1 MYYHQSN
8 YSVNIG
14 FLMHTK
20 LWTLDLN
27 AKNNFYLINIWI
39 IQSFWCVCF
48 CFCFCFCS
56 FLLLFFEK
64 LSKTT
69 LICPLSWCL
78 VVLESQQQSIKIK
91 QPQIIIFPLKESRI
105 SASKSPQT
113 SSGKKPL
120 ETAWPSGENYGKFWI
135 IWTVQKCLSPF
146 VLNRALNYL
155 YNHHITTYWLQDCK
169 VPY

>member
-27 AKNNFYLINIWI
+27 AKNNFYLIYVYVLLKFVGIF
-39 IQSFWCVCF
+39 SFF
-48 CFCFCFCS
+48 CLS
-56 FLLLFFEK
+56 LLLFFEK
-64 LSKTT
+64 LSRTA

-78 VVLESQQQSIKIK
+78 VVLESQQQLIKIK
-91 QPQIIIFPLKESRI
+91 QPQIIMFPWKESRI
-105 SASKSPQT
+105 SASKSPQA
-113 SSGKKPL
+113 SSRKKPL

-135 IWTVQKCLSPF
+135 IWIVQKCLSPF

-155 YNHHITTYWLQDCK
+155 HSHHITTYWLQDCK

>member
-1 MYYHQSN
+1 MDFSCIPNYEHWTWMLKITFIWYMYTLFK
-8 YSVNIG
+8 VFG
-14 FLMHTK
+14 VCVLFL
-20 LWTLDLN
+20 
-27 AKNNFYLINIWI
+27 F
-39 IQSFWCVCF
+39 
-48 CFCFCFCS
+48 FCS

-64 LSKTT
+64 LSRTT

-120 ETAWPSGENYGKFWI
+120 ETSWPSGENYGKFWI
-135 IWTVQKCLSPF
+135 IWTVQKCISPF